1 MSGEAV
7 TGASRRRAALLQAG
21 EAAAE
26 ERRLGSADV
35 RRLAADRSPAVRSA
49 VARKFG
55 AQFDELA
62 TGSTSDLAKSV
73 LLLLV
78 RDVARE
84 VRKALAE
91 SVASSEKLPAEVAA
105 RLARDEIE
113 IARPILENSPVL
125 SDAELIDIVR
135 TNSMQYALAV
145 AGRQKLGE
153 DLCEALVD
161 TGHEP
166 VVARLAGNRGAELSK
181 RTLQRILEEFRD
193 SRDVTE
199 RLVRRP
205 ELPHELVDELVSVIG
220 DHLAWELVRSKRMTR
235 EEAGRIMQAIRDRVS
250 IGSVAHEH
258 GERSLE
264 RYLRNRW
271 VSGELGADDCLGF
284 LREGDIASLEM
295 AFSVVGGLE
304 LRQVRKLL
312 FSGDRRRLAALCIAA
327 DLPTPHYVALRMALE
342 LAESCVEQNRD
353 KVYDSSALDFVRAQ
367 YERLKL
373 DPEAVRQLLDVT

>member
-1 MSGEAV
+1 MSDGV
-7 TGASRRRAALLQAG
+7 LTRPGRRRAALLQAG

-26 ERRLGSADV
+26 EGRLGLADV
-35 RRLAADRSPAVRSA
+35 RRLARDRSPAARA
-49 VARKFG
+49 EVARKFG

-62 TGSTSDLAKSV
+62 VGATSELAKGV

-91 SVASSEKLPAEVAA
+91 SVAHSHQLPAEVAS

-113 IARPILENSPVL
+113 IARPILEHSPVL
-125 SDAELIDIVR
+125 SDQELIDIVR

-145 AGRQKLGE
+145 AGRERLGE
-153 DLCEALVD
+153 ALCEALVD

-166 VVARLAGNRGAELSK
+166 VIARLVENQRAELSK
-181 RTLQRILEEFRD
+181 RTMQRILEEFRD

-205 ELPHELVDELVSVIG
+205 ELPHELVDELVSIIG
-220 DHLAWELVRSKRMTR
+220 DRLSWELVRSRRMTQ
-235 EEAGRIMQAIRDRVS
+235 EEAHRIVQAIRDRVG
-250 IGSVAHEH
+250 IATVAHEH

-264 RYLRNRW
+264 RHLRERLAA
-271 VSGELGADDCLGF
+271 GELGPDDLLVF
-284 LREGDIASLEM
+284 LREGDISSLETALAVM
-295 AFSVVGGLE
+295 ARLDVRRVRRLLYSV
-304 LRQVRKLL
+304 
-312 FSGDRRRLAALCIAA
+312 DRRRLAALCIAA

-342 LAESCVEQNRD
+342 LAEACHDERGGKS
-353 KVYDSSALDFVRAQ
+353 YDSATLGYVCSL
-367 YERLKL
+367 YEKLKL
-373 DPEAVRQLLDVT
+373 DADKVRELLDVS